1 MPDSFEFMS
10 SNVFILT
17 CSSRTILEKY
27 LKPAVSIA
35 EDVKSTDKKA
45 MEKKCQTH
53 FHLARYTDALFRSHE
68 ERLDSNG
75 RRIKEQNV
83 AKFISTLAG
92 WNNEKL
98 MVMAHATSIDT
109 ATLAFVAVVN
119 QLVVMA
125 KSFVQFNFIFIVR
138 KSYKS

>member
-1 MPDSFEFMS
+1 MMPDSFEFMS

-53 FHLARYTDALFRSHE
+53 FHLAHYTDALFRSHE

-75 RRIKEQNV
+75 GRIKEQNV

-92 WNNEKL
+92 
-98 MVMAHATSIDT
+98 
-109 ATLAFVAVVN
+109 
-119 QLVVMA
+119 
-125 KSFVQFNFIFIVR
+125 
-138 KSYKS
+138 